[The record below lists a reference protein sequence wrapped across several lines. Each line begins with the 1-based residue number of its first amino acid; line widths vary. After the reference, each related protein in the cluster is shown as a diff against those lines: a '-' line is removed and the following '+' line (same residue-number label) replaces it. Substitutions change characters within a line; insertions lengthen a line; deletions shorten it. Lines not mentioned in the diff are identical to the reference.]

1 MGAMDGVGGMQGTN
15 QASMG
20 GGPSQAEVKQDSGG
34 FRSAMASLGKGALE
48 GAASAVP
55 GGRAVS
61 DALRSAPNDL
71 GRDQQDQ
78 LDRMFEMQEQS
89 QMYNMQYLEL
99 QTQLQE
105 DNREFSTL
113 SNLMKVRHDTAKA
126 AINNMHA

>member
-1 MGAMDGVGGMQGTN
+1 MTTMDGVGGN
-15 QASMG
+15 QQVSGASTRG
-20 GGPSQAEVKQDSGG
+20 GAQPVEEEDDSGG
-34 FRSAMASLGKGALE
+34 FRSAMAQLGKGALE

-55 GGRAVS
+55 GGSLMVNAMS
-61 DALRSAPNDL
+61 SSSGEL
-71 GRDQQDQ
+71 GKGQSEQ
-78 LDRMFEMQEQS
+78 LDHMFEMQEQN
-89 QMYNMQYLEL
+89 QMFNMQYLEL